1 MQKGTFLTL
10 PSLAFLKISV
20 GGDSHLPD
28 INLARL
34 LVGCVGLR
42 HIHLVL
48 ESSTIKLRHTLQHE
62 MHPRLSEVTLEGS
75 KIIRLHPAAFKVS
88 SNDLSECAFL
98 KFFSGIFNSFLSLVK
113 LLRVF

>member
-1 MQKGTFLTL
+1 M
-10 PSLAFLKISV
+10 

-88 SNDLSECAFL
+88 SNDSLMTYQYVPL
-98 KFFSGIFNSFLSLVK
+98 NFFRASFKIF
-113 LLRVF
+113 

>member
-1 MQKGTFLTL
+1 M
-10 PSLAFLKISV
+10 

-62 MHPRLSEVTLEGS
+62 MQPRLNKVTLEGS
-75 KIIRLHPAAFKVS
+75 KIVRLHPAAFKVTADRSS
-88 SNDLSECAFL
+88 SNNFQHVSLKRLLGGFL
-98 KFFSGIFNSFLSLVK
+98 RTFGVLTSLYESFE
-113 LLRVF
+113 RPDRETQ

>member
-1 MQKGTFLTL
+1 M
-10 PSLAFLKISV
+10 

-34 LVGCVGLR
+34 LIGCIGLR

-62 MHPRLSEVTLEGS
+62 MHPRLAEVTLEGS
-75 KIIRLHPAAFKVS
+75 KIIRLHPAAFKVTPITDVS
-88 SNDLSECAFL
+88 ACCASLKVFL
-98 KFFSGIFNSFLSLVK
+98 PEIFTGFLSFVK
-113 LLRVF
+113 FVF

>member
-1 MQKGTFLTL
+1 M
-10 PSLAFLKISV
+10 

-62 MHPRLSEVTLEGS
+62 MQPRLNKVTLEGS
-75 KIIRLHPAAFKVS
+75 KIVRLHPAAFKVTADRSS
-88 SNDLSECAFL
+88 SNNVSACVSEKAFGGIL
-98 KFFSGIFNSFLSLVK
+98 KNFWSLDK
-113 LLRVF
+113 SL